1 MDGAMSSDFV
11 DISIFNRSFSV
22 LSPDGK
28 WFQKTTPCIRPRLV
42 VRKSSIPEIINLLF
56 HGAFYRSKYPE
67 SSGLWR
73 ASLNPK
79 EIINIICDSGLGLG
93 PDPDG
98 VLPQHSIT
106 SILAQG
112 RRNQQKWAKIF
123 ITPIDFG
130 TCLMLTDIVCKTDWH
145 FKTIFSL
152 MCRIL
157 PVESSTS
164 FDSSREE
171 VGQGDTSQTLLKNG
185 NVQER
190 YKSRL

>member
-1 MDGAMSSDFV
+1 MLRNGSCVCEEGRLDLFQQHKQQLLWLTLGHQMDGTMSSDFV

-67 SSGLWR
+67 SSELWR

-106 SILAQG
+106 SI
-112 RRNQQKWAKIF
+112 
-123 ITPIDFG
+123 
-130 TCLMLTDIVCKTDWH
+130 
-145 FKTIFSL
+145 
-152 MCRIL
+152 
-157 PVESSTS
+157 
-164 FDSSREE
+164 
-171 VGQGDTSQTLLKNG
+171 
-185 NVQER
+185 
-190 YKSRL
+190 

>member
-1 MDGAMSSDFV
+1 MWRGEAWSLSATQTTTPLTYTRLGHQMDGAMSSDFV

-67 SSGLWR
+67 STGLWR

-79 EIINIICDSGLGLG
+79 EIINIISDSGLGLG

-98 VLPQHSIT
+98 VRPQHWIT
-106 SILAQG
+106 SIWAQG
-112 RRNQQKWAKIF
+112 RRNQQKWATIF
-123 ITPIDFG
+123 ITPLYLYLFWY
-130 TCLMLTDIVCKTDWH
+130 MLIDIVCH
-145 FKTIFSL
+145 
-152 MCRIL
+152 R
-157 PVESSTS
+157 
-164 FDSSREE
+164 
-171 VGQGDTSQTLLKNG
+171 LKFQDNFQS
-185 NVQER
+185 NV
-190 YKSRL
+190 

>member
-98 VLPQHSIT
+98 VLPQHSTTTVWVTDTRTIEN
-106 SILAQG
+106 SKNELKSG
-112 RRNQQKWAKIF
+112 QKMLNTLIF
-123 ITPIDFG
+123 IVKLREREGQRVDLG
-130 TCLMLTDIVCKTDWH
+130 R
-145 FKTIFSL
+145 SL
-152 MCRIL
+152 KGHLWMVDGGWWYTFPWCFTLNLVATTHL
-157 PVESSTS
+157 PAS
-164 FDSSREE
+164 
-171 VGQGDTSQTLLKNG
+171 L
-185 NVQER
+185 
-190 YKSRL
+190 